1 MLQTIFYQFHL
12 ISNNAKKQLKEIS
25 YDLFFMDVQNITL
38 KEGNNINI
46 KILKSEIEFITIDVI
61 VIIIAAS
68 FSPLRLAGRYD

>member
-1 MLQTIFYQFHL
+1 
-12 ISNNAKKQLKEIS
+12 
-25 YDLFFMDVQNITL
+25 MDVQNITL

>member
-1 MLQTIFYQFHL
+1 
-12 ISNNAKKQLKEIS
+12 
-25 YDLFFMDVQNITL
+25 MDVQNITL

-68 FSPLRLAGRYD
+68 FSPLRLAGRYDWSSGVGTRGR